1 MITLKN
7 IVSMNVS
14 YILTGVDSLLQSRE
28 CKGIGDQ
35 IITQF
40 CAYYMLTLY
49 QTSIVRSV
57 SSIQAS
63 VNHYLPSRDQ
73 VEDAVYKLC
82 AIFTISTSYQQGG

>member
-7 IVSMNVS
+7 IVSMIVS

-35 IITQF
+35 IIMQF

-49 QTSIVRSV
+49 QT
-57 SSIQAS
+57 
-63 VNHYLPSRDQ
+63 YL
-73 VEDAVYKLC
+73 L
-82 AIFTISTSYQQGG
+82 